1 MLYRKLKNISS
12 LKAFE
17 KSEEIT
23 LKQSVCPGCGSVDI
37 SLFYHVESVPAHSVL
52 LMPNREIALNY
63 PKGDIALG
71 FCRNCGFISN
81 FAFDSGLLEYSSRC
95 EETQGFSPTFNA
107 FHRGLATRL
116 INQYDLR
123 KKDIIE
129 IGCGKGEFLT
139 LLCELGDNRG
149 VGFDPAYVSRRN
161 RSLAGGRITFVKDFF
176 SEKYAGY
183 QADFICCKMTLEHI
197 HQTADFLGTVRRL
210 IGDRYGTIVFFQ
222 VPNVLLILHKIAF
235 WDIYYE
241 HCSYFSDGTLARLF
255 RNCGFDVLGT
265 RTDYDGQY
273 VMLEARPGRGHAA
286 QMLPEKHDLEEMT
299 RSVMYFAENYQARL
313 EMWKGYLQNIF
324 KNNQRAVLWGSG
336 SKAVSL
342 LTTLKVYD
350 EIEYV
355 VDINSYRQG
364 TFIPGAGQEIVSP
377 AFLREYKPDIVIVMN
392 PIYREEIQQ
401 SITSMGLSPQ
411 LITVLL

>member
-1 MLYRKLKNISS
+1 LKNISS
-12 LKAFE
+12 LKVFE

-37 SLFYHVESVPAHSVL
+37 SLFYHVENVPAHSVL
-52 LMPNREIALNY
+52 LMPSREIALNY
-63 PKGDIALG
+63 PRGDIALG
-71 FCRNCGFISN
+71 FCHYCGFISN
-81 FAFDSGLLEYSSRC
+81 FAFDAGMLEYSSRC

-107 FHRGLATRL
+107 FHQGLAAYL
-116 INQYDLR
+116 ISRFDLR
-123 KKDIIE
+123 KKGIME

-149 VGFDPAYVSRRN
+149 VGFDPAYVSGRN
-161 RSLAGGRITFVKDFF
+161 CSSARSRITFIKDFF
-176 SEKYAGY
+176 SEKYADY

-197 HQTADFLGTVRRL
+197 HQTADFLSTVRRL
-210 IGDRYGTIVFFQ
+210 IGDRYETIVFFQ
-222 VPNVLLILHKIAF
+222 VPNVLLILREITF

-241 HCSYFSDGTLARLF
+241 HCSYFSAGTLAGLF
-255 RNCGFDVLGT
+255 RNCGFDVIGT
-265 RTDYDGQY
+265 WTDYDGQY
-273 VMLEARPGRGHAA
+273 VMMEARAGRSQVA
-286 QMLPEKHDLEEMT
+286 QTLSEKHDLEEMA
-299 RSVMYFAENYQARL
+299 RSVMYFAENCQAKL
-313 EMWKGYLQNIF
+313 QTWKAYLQNIC
-324 KNNQRAVLWGSG
+324 KSNQRAVLWGSG

-364 TFIPGAGQEIVSP
+364 TFIPGSGQEIVSP